1 MDLTSLL
8 LFGFISLVIGAVL
21 MLIVQYYIYMRFCDL
36 PEVSSEQKDFNEKY
50 TLPEDIHENAS
61 KFDPESKSP
70 LMALNLIMQFLFHE
84 LKHTSRVRKWFYRKL
99 SLELDELVTKTTI
112 GKLFDKLTLKDLD
125 LGDQFPEIKI
135 LNVHGLEIHETEG
148 RIENLDLQLHIK
160 YSGNFRMAVD
170 AVMVLGKKASLTLK
184 VKRLSGMARLQFT
197 RKPYTH
203 WSLSF
208 IGDPELDL
216 GIESK
221 FQGRHMQ
228 SNISSLILNQ
238 IRRAV
243 RRKHTLP
250 KYKLRYKPF
259 FQETEE
265 EVDVDI
271 QPNGLLEVKIS
282 ELSRL
287 MIPDATITDVYC
299 TLTMASLAWVEAKQK
314 DDRNVI
320 VSIDVEIHKAKN
332 QQIGILFK
340 QGEHNVEIEAVLPN
354 TPAIKSQLRSGD
366 TLISIEGTR
375 VNSIQQVAK
384 IVKSLSKS
392 VFFLRIER
400 LIPGIIRNDAILE
413 DLDVYEDLGEPK
425 PSSLPKIMPHAE
437 LLTPSP
443 QVTPSPGN
451 PLPRQVRSNSSSESS
466 ISSTPTNSPKK
477 TKLIAKAIKK
487 TLTRES
493 SDTLVVS
500 TDDAKNSG
508 KIRVREDSIS
518 NSPPALIASPP
529 PSARTE
535 AMDVEHYQQ
544 HSTIDCSTDKLNHMD
559 DICRFKLTANC
570 KFLNLC
576 VYGKCTGDSV
586 LLGFLNIPVKSII
599 GECMETSLIETMK
612 TFYLIPPV
620 KQDLKTHELSSM
632 SGFNPNL
639 CFGDILMAFSWDGNP
654 IQGEI
659 MKKPLKAKSSSEK
672 SEEIE
677 KSEATAATTSA
688 AAATSSKTHNFVRT
702 HFHRA
707 TQCDFCGKKIWLKDA
722 VQCRD
727 CSMTCHKKCITKC
740 QNSTVC
746 GPVDCSGV
754 LNNITT
760 PTTTTIVHQQQPEFT
775 VTEAPSSSGQI
786 SIDEP
791 FDEDQRLSTASPD
804 SKITTTA
811 TEPVHR
817 QSLTGLIA
825 QGLKRVNS
833 ANNLVIPGISSSLN
847 QNSKS
852 LPPSPQHSPRKQS
865 LVCQGVS
872 PFIIVT
878 QILESIPNDLD
889 KLSIDQINSITE
901 PIINIGRDEDVMT
914 LAKDASKELFG
925 DLSSEERMAKINE
938 LLTKLRLALDSET
951 SNHSKLLEINPNE
964 SSIIKSA
971 SHDTH
976 TRTQSNEKVHETDA
990 SISPNSKEAQARKA
1004 FDLGRSEERVQAL
1017 SVIMLYLCTG
1027 LQHAQGVAFQ

>member
-8 LFGFISLVIGAVL
+8 LFGFISVVIGAVL
-21 MLIVQYYIYMRFCDL
+21 MLIVQYYIYVRFCDM
-36 PEVSSEQKDFNEKY
+36 PQTSNEQKDFNEKY
-50 TLPEDIHENAS
+50 ALPEDIHENAT

-99 SLELDELVTKTTI
+99 SLELDELVTKTTT

-135 LNVHGLEIHETEG
+135 LTVHDLDIHETEG
-148 RIENLDLQLHIK
+148 RIENLDLQLDIK
-160 YSGNFRMAVD
+160 YTGNFRMAVD

-184 VKRLSGMARLQFT
+184 VKRLSGLARLQFT

-208 IGDPELDL
+208 LGDPELDL

-228 SNISSLILNQ
+228 SNISSLISNQ

-250 KYKLRYKPF
+250 KHKLRYKPF
-259 FQETEE
+259 FQENDEE
-265 EVDVDI
+265 IDADI

-287 MIPDATITDVYC
+287 LIPNATITDVYC

-384 IVKSLSKS
+384 IVKALSKS

-425 PSSLPKIMPHAE
+425 PPPTPKLIPHGVE
-437 LLTPSP
+437 LLSQPPLT
-443 QVTPSPGN
+443 GN

-466 ISSTPTNSPKK
+466 ISNTPTNSPKK

-493 SDTLVVS
+493 SDTSVIS
-500 TDDAKNSG
+500 AEDNKSIG
-508 KIRVREDSIS
+508 KTRAREDSLS
-518 NSPPALIASPP
+518 NSMPPIAIPP
-529 PSARTE
+529 VRSE
-535 AMDVEHYQQ
+535 VMDVEHYQQ
-544 HSTIDCSTDKLNHMD
+544 HSTIDCSIDNLIHMD
-559 DICRFKLTANC
+559 DICRFKLNSNC
-570 KFLNLC
+570 KYLNLC

-586 LLGFLNIPVKSII
+586 LLGFLNIPVKSVI
-599 GECMETSLIETMK
+599 GECMETSLIEMMK
-612 TFYLIPPV
+612 TYHLVPPV
-620 KQDLKTHELSSM
+620 QQDLKAHDLSSM
-632 SGFNPNL
+632 SGFNPNM

-659 MKKPLKAKSSSEK
+659 VKKPLKAKSSSEK
-672 SEEIE
+672 LEEIE
-677 KSEATAATTSA
+677 KSEATTAA
-688 AAATSSKTHNFVRT
+688 SSPKTHNFVRT

-754 LNNITT
+754 LNTISTT
-760 PTTTTIVHQQQPEFT
+760 AQQPEFT
-775 VTEAPSSSGQI
+775 VTEAPSSTATT

-791 FDEDQRLSTASPD
+791 SEEEQQKLIDTKTS
-804 SKITTTA
+804 
-811 TEPVHR
+811 TEPVVHR

-833 ANNLVIPGISSSLN
+833 ANNLAIPGISSSLS

-852 LPPSPQHSPRKQS
+852 LPPSPQHSPSRKQS
-865 LVCQGVS
+865 LVNQGVS
-872 PFIIVT
+872 PFITVT
-878 QILESIPNDLD
+878 QILESIPNDLE
-889 KLSIDQINSITE
+889 KLSNEQINSITE

-925 DLSSEERMAKINE
+925 DRTSVERMSKINE

-951 SNHSKLLEINPNE
+951 SNHSKLLEVNPNE
-964 SSIIKSA
+964 SSIIKSI
-971 SHDTH
+971 SNDS
-976 TRTQSNEKVHETDA
+976 TRSQSNEKIQESDA
-990 SISPNSKEAQARKA
+990 PISPNSKEALARKA
-1004 FDLGRSEERVQAL
+1004 FDLGKSEERVQAL

>member
-8 LFGFISLVIGAVL
+8 LFGFISVIIGAVL
-21 MLIVQYYIYMRFCDL
+21 MLIVQYYVYVRFCDM
-36 PEVSSEQKDFNEKY
+36 PQASSEQKDFNEKY
-50 TLPEDIHENAS
+50 ALPEDIHENAT

-99 SLELDELVTKTTI
+99 SLELDELVTKTTT

-125 LGDQFPEIKI
+125 LGDQFPEIKV
-135 LNVHGLEIHETEG
+135 LSVHDLEIHETEG
-148 RIENLDLQLHIK
+148 RIENLDLQLDLK
-160 YSGNFRMAVD
+160 YNGNFRIAVD

-184 VKRLSGMARLQFT
+184 VKRLSGLARLQFT

-208 IGDPELDL
+208 LGDPELDL

-228 SNISSLILNQ
+228 SNISSLISNQ

-250 KYKLRYKPF
+250 KHKLRYKPF
-259 FQETEE
+259 FQENDDEE
-265 EVDVDI
+265 IDSDV
-271 QPNGLLEVKIS
+271 QPNGVLEIKIS

-287 MIPDATITDVYC
+287 LIPNSTITDVYC
-299 TLTMASLAWVEAKQK
+299 TLTMASVAWVEARQK
-314 DDRNVI
+314 DDRNVS

-340 QGEHNVEIEAVLPN
+340 QGELNVEIEAVLPN

-384 IVKSLSKS
+384 IVKNLNKS

-400 LIPGIIRNDAILE
+400 SMPGIIRNDAILE

-425 PSSLPKIMPHAE
+425 PPPITPKLISHGVDVLSQPA
-437 LLTPSP
+437 LTGS
-443 QVTPSPGN
+443 

-466 ISSTPTNSPKK
+466 MSNTPTNSPKK
-477 TKLIAKAIKK
+477 SKLIAKAIKK

-493 SDTLVVS
+493 SDTSVLLG
-500 TDDAKNSG
+500 DDAKNIG
-508 KIRVREDSIS
+508 KTRTREDSLSFNAPPIS
-518 NSPPALIASPP
+518 TSTTTPQVG
-529 PSARTE
+529 RTE
-535 AMDVEHYQQ
+535 ITDVEHYQQ
-544 HSTIDCSTDKLNHMD
+544 HSTIDCSIDKLIHMD
-559 DICRFKLTANC
+559 DLCRFKLNTNC
-570 KFLNLC
+570 KYLNLC

-599 GECMETSLIETMK
+599 GECMETSLIEMMK
-612 TFYLIPPV
+612 TYHLIPPV
-620 KQDLKTHELSSM
+620 QQDLKSHDLSSM

-654 IQGEI
+654 ILGEI
-659 MKKPLKAKSSSEK
+659 VKKPLKAKSSSEK
-672 SEEIE
+672 MEEIE
-677 KSEATAATTSA
+677 KFEVTPSPTT
-688 AAATSSKTHNFVRT
+688 TVLVSSSPKTHNFVRT

-754 LNNITT
+754 LN
-760 PTTTTIVHQQQPEFT
+760 TINPSQQPEFT
-775 VTEAPSSSGQI
+775 VTEAPVAEVGNV
-786 SIDEP
+786 DEP
-791 FDEDQRLSTASPD
+791 LDDDQKSNDSKASP
-804 SKITTTA
+804 
-811 TEPVHR
+811 EPVHR

-833 ANNLVIPGISSSLN
+833 ANNLAIPGISSPLN
-847 QNSKS
+847 HNSKS

-865 LVCQGVS
+865 LVHQGVS
-872 PFIIVT
+872 PFITVT
-878 QILESIPNDLD
+878 HVLESIPNDLD
-889 KLSIDQINSITE
+889 KLTIEQINSITE
-901 PIINIGRDEDVMT
+901 PIINLGRDEDVMT
-914 LAKDASKELFG
+914 LAKEASKELFN
-925 DLSSEERMAKINE
+925 DRSSTERMTKINE

-951 SNHSKLLEINPNE
+951 SNHSKLLEVNPNE
-964 SSIIKSA
+964 SSIIKSV
-971 SHDTH
+971 
-976 TRTQSNEKVHETDA
+976 SNETTIEKPNETDLT
-990 SISPNSKEAQARKA
+990 ITPNAREALARKA
-1004 FDLGRSEERVQAL
+1004 FDLGKSEERVQAL

>member
-1 MDLTSLL
+1 
-8 LFGFISLVIGAVL
+8 
-21 MLIVQYYIYMRFCDL
+21 MLIVQYYIYVRFCDM
-36 PEVSSEQKDFNEKY
+36 PQASTEQKDFSEKY
-50 TLPEDIHENAS
+50 ALPEDIHENAT

-99 SLELDELVTKTTI
+99 SLELDELVTKTTT

-135 LNVHGLEIHETEG
+135 LTVHDLEIHETEG
-148 RIENLDLQLHIK
+148 RIENLDLQLDLK
-160 YSGNFRMAVD
+160 YTGNFRIAVD

-184 VKRLSGMARLQFT
+184 VKRLSGLARLQFT

-208 IGDPELDL
+208 LGDPELDL

-228 SNISSLILNQ
+228 SNISSLISNQ

-250 KYKLRYKPF
+250 KHKLRYKPF
-259 FQETEE
+259 FQENDE
-265 EVDVDI
+265 EVDAEV

-287 MIPDATITDVYC
+287 LIPSTTITDVYC

-366 TLISIEGTR
+366 TLISIEGIR
-375 VNSIQQVAK
+375 ANSIQQVAK
-384 IVKSLSKS
+384 IVKGLSKS
-392 VFFLRIER
+392 VFSLRIER

-425 PSSLPKIMPHAE
+425 PPPTPKLMTHSCE
-437 LLTPSP
+437 LLSQHQQPPLTA
-443 QVTPSPGN
+443 T

-466 ISSTPTNSPKK
+466 ISNTPTNSPKK

-493 SDTLVVS
+493 SDTSVLS
-500 TDDAKNSG
+500 ADDAKLIG
-508 KIRVREDSIS
+508 KSRNREDSIS
-518 NSPPALIASPP
+518 NSVPQSTVTLQQPPAALPVRSEP
-529 PSARTE
+529 
-535 AMDVEHYQQ
+535 MDVEHYQQ
-544 HSTIDCSTDKLNHMD
+544 HSTIDCSIDNLIHMD
-559 DICRFKLTANC
+559 DICRFKLNSSC

-576 VYGKCTGDSV
+576 VYGKCTGDSI

-599 GECMETSLIETMK
+599 GECMETSLIEMMK
-612 TFYLIPPV
+612 TYHLIPPV
-620 KQDLKTHELSSM
+620 QQDLKSHELSSM

-659 MKKPLKAKSSSEK
+659 VKKPLKAKSSSEK
-672 SEEIE
+672 MDEIE
-677 KSEATAATTSA
+677 KSEATTTVTAAVA
-688 AAATSSKTHNFVRT
+688 AAASSPKTHNFVRT

-754 LNNITT
+754 LNTITT
-760 PTTTTIVHQQQPEFT
+760 SGQQPEFT
-775 VTEAPSSSGQI
+775 VTEAPSTATGVAN
-786 SIDEP
+786 IDEP
-791 FDEDQRLSTASPD
+791 CDDEQKSIDTKVQP
-804 SKITTTA
+804 
-811 TEPVHR
+811 EPVHR

-833 ANNLVIPGISSSLN
+833 ANNLAIPGISSPLN

-865 LVCQGVS
+865 LVQQGVIS

-878 QILESIPNDLD
+878 QILESIPNDLE
-889 KLSIDQINSITE
+889 KLSNEQINSITE

-914 LAKDASKELFG
+914 LAKDASKELFSER
-925 DLSSEERMAKINE
+925 SSADRMSKINE

-951 SNHSKLLEINPNE
+951 SNHSKLLEVNPNE
-964 SSIIKSA
+964 SSIIKSV
-971 SHDTH
+971 SNES
-976 TRTQSNEKVHETDA
+976 TRSQSNEKINETEA
-990 SISPNSKEAQARKA
+990 AISPNSKEANARKA
-1004 FDLGRSEERVQAL
+1004 FDLGKSEERVQAL